1 MTDQAFGALELD
13 ANGYWNGR
21 IKLDFFGTEKEVG
34 LMIDSCY
41 ESQTEISERQKE
53 SFYSFLK
60 KWPELQQTIVKEII
74 RYYNEEERFSY
85 GPDDPEEAAAWWPE
99 IETVEEMRK
108 WISLDSLV
116 IESDKIVESCRAGKR
131 CLYLLFSYQWAE
143 DYDGNGIGIRL
154 LNEEISQIG
163 FQDIAF

>member
-60 KWPELQQTIVKEII
+60 SG
-74 RYYNEEERFSY
+74 RNYS
-85 GPDDPEEAAAWWPE
+85 
-99 IETVEEMRK
+99 
-108 WISLDSLV
+108 
-116 IESDKIVESCRAGKR
+116 KR
-131 CLYLLFSYQWAE
+131 S
-143 DYDGNGIGIRL
+143 
-154 LNEEISQIG
+154 
-163 FQDIAF
+163 